1 MIEVV
6 EEIQVNADSQK
17 VWAFLSDVSQ
27 SLCFNRFHIEII
39 TPSKF
44 SVNGDSLFYIHHN
57 FGFGNYEMSAK
68 VTECLPPKILAISEI
83 NSENPDKGFPHD
95 IRFEVFPNGN
105 NVILHYSVSG
115 TYGHRVQDM
124 SFKPILKGVI
134 KEELIKMKNAI
145 ESAEKLPHAAEP
157 NTITP
162 T

>member
-27 SLCFNRFHIEII
+27 SLSFNRFHIEII

-44 SVNGDSLFYIHHN
+44 SVNGDTSFTIHHN
-57 FGFGNYEMSAK
+57 FGFGNYAMSAK
-68 VTECLPPKILAISEI
+68 VTECLPPKILGISEI
-83 NSENPDKGFPHD
+83 NSENPDKGFPHN
-95 IRFEVFPNGN
+95 IRFEIIPNDKN
-105 NVILHYSVSG
+105 IILHYSVSG

-134 KEELIKMKNAI
+134 MEELAKIKNAI
-145 ESAEKLPHAAEP
+145 ESAEKLPHGTET

-162 T
+162 I

>member
-1 MIEVV
+1 
-6 EEIQVNADSQK
+6 
-17 VWAFLSDVSQ
+17 
-27 SLCFNRFHIEII
+27 
-39 TPSKF
+39 
-44 SVNGDSLFYIHHN
+44 
-57 FGFGNYEMSAK
+57 MSAK

-95 IRFEVFPNGN
+95 IRFEVFPNDN

-115 TYGHRVQDM
+115 TYGHRVQDL

-134 KEELIKMKNAI
+134 KEELVKIKNAI
-145 ESAEKLPHAAEP
+145 ESAEKLPHGAEP